1 MKLKFLLAGSFLL
14 ACACAAPSAST
25 VASDESFGISAE
37 LANKFAVRDADL
49 PVAPAAVNAP
59 VPAPASETPVKEA
72 PAPAKGKKGKKGK
85 KGSVKAAATTPAKGK
100 AEKDAPKPASTAKPF
115 ENRWTMAPFFNE
127 GEKYRFDIT
136 YFGATAGSLELE
148 LLEPKVINERPSFH
162 LRAIARSVS
171 PFTLFYRLNDT
182 VESFMD
188 SEGLFSHKFTVK
200 MDESLQ
206 KRDILELY
214 DQKAH
219 KVYYWSKLDH
229 KKKGKK
235 DDQLEIEAQ
244 PYTQDGLSAF
254 YFLRTLPLEI
264 GKTYEFPVVNNGKP
278 RTVRVT
284 AIRKEELKTKVGTFN
299 TIVLKPEIALDG
311 AIKTYGDSFVWV
323 SDDARRLL
331 LKVDAKIKVGSI
343 IAYLREH
350 KDGQGRATAGR

>member
-1 MKLKFLLAGSFLL
+1 MNLKLLFTAGSLLL
-14 ACACAAPSAST
+14 ACACAAPTAST
-25 VASDESFGISAE
+25 IASDDSFGISAE
-37 LANKFAVRDADL
+37 LANKFAVRDKDA
-49 PVAPAAVNAP
+49 VAPTAAVNAA
-59 VPAPASETPVKEA
+59 PAPEASASVASEV
-72 PAPAKGKKGKKGK
+72 PAKGKKGKKGK
-85 KGSVKAAATTPAKGK
+85 GKAVKAAKGPAKADAKG
-100 AEKDAPKPASTAKPF
+100 EAPKPASTTKPF
-115 ENRWTMAPFFNE
+115 ENRWTMAPNFQQ

-148 LLEPKVINERPSFH
+148 LLEPKVVNERPSFH

-235 DDQLEIEAQ
+235 DDQLEIDTA
-244 PYTQDGLSAF
+244 PYSQDGLSAF
-254 YFLRTLPLEI
+254 YYLRTLPLEI
-264 GKTYEFPVVNNGKP
+264 GKSYEFPIVNNGKL

-284 AIRKEELKTKVGTFN
+284 AVRKEELKTKLGTFD

-323 SDDARRLL
+323 SDDPRRLL